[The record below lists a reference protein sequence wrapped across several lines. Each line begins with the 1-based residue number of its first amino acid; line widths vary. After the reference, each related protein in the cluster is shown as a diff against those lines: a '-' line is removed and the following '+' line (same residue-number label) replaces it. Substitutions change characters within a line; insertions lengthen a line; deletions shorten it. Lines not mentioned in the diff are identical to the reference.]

1 MSEVVV
7 STRIRL
13 ARNLSDFSFPVRMTA
28 KEKLE
33 LCNKVSEVAK
43 GILDFDRID
52 MQNLTKTQ
60 AVSLV
65 EQHLISPEFISEPNG
80 KTLLL
85 SKDKTVSIM
94 LNEED
99 HIRLQIIKSGLCL
112 KEAYEIA
119 DEIDTKLS
127 EKLSFA
133 FSEKL
138 GYLTQCPTNLGTG
151 MRASVMLHLPA
162 LQKGRAVSRIASN
175 LSKLGLTI
183 RGIYG
188 ESSEPLGAM
197 YQLSNQVS
205 LGISEHSAIDNL
217 NNIASQL
224 ATQEI
229 KARDRILSD
238 IEIVDTVCRSLGILK
253 TARLINHNEAMSLLS
268 NVRLGVAQKIL
279 ESLSLES
286 IDKLISEIQPAN
298 ILERYKDEELTVQQR
313 DIRRADYLR
322 EKLN

>member
-1 MSEVVV
+1 MSEVAV

-13 ARNLSDFSFPVRMTA
+13 ARNLEDFAFPVRLT
-28 KEKLE
+28 EKDKKT
-33 LCNKVSEVAK
+33 LCDKVTEALKS
-43 GILDFDRID
+43 IMDFDRID
-52 MQNLTKTQ
+52 MENLTKTQ

-65 EQHLISPEFISEPNG
+65 EQHLISPEFISSPVG

-85 SKDKTVSIM
+85 SKDREVSIM
-94 LNEED
+94 INEED
-99 HIRLQIIKSGLCL
+99 HIRLQVIKSGLCL
-112 KEAYEIA
+112 SEAYALA

-127 EKLSFA
+127 EKLKFA

-162 LQKGRAVSRIASN
+162 LQKSRALGRISSN

-188 ESSEPLGAM
+188 ESTEPAGAL

-205 LGISEHSAIDNL
+205 LGISEKSAIDNL
-217 NNIASQL
+217 KNITTEL
-224 ATQEI
+224 VTQEV

-238 IEIVDTVCRSLGILK
+238 IEVVDTVSRSLGILK
-253 TARLINHNEAMSLLS
+253 TARLINHSEAMNLLS
-268 NVRLGVAQKIL
+268 NVRLGVAQKLI
-279 ESLSLES
+279 ESLSTDS
-286 IDKLISEIQPAN
+286 IDKLICEIQPGN
-298 ILERYKDEELTVQQR
+298 ILERYGADISVRER
-313 DIRRADYLR
+313 DIKRADFLR
-322 EKLN
+322 ERLN

>member
-13 ARNLSDFSFPVRMTA
+13 ARNLADVPFPSRMTVTQ
-28 KEKLE
+28 KRE
-33 LCNKVSEVAK
+33 LSDKVSEIAK
-43 GILDFDRID
+43 SIMDFDRID
-52 MQNLTKTQ
+52 MENLSSVQ
-60 AVSLV
+60 ALSLV
-65 EQHLISPEFISEPNG
+65 EQHLISPEFIKNTEG

-99 HIRLQIIKSGLCL
+99 HIRLQVIMPSLML

-119 DEIDTKLS
+119 NDIDNKLS
-127 EKLSFA
+127 FKLSFA
-133 FSEKL
+133 FSEKF

-162 LQKGRAVSRIASN
+162 LVKSRIIPKISDN

-188 ESSEPLGAM
+188 ESSEPVGAL

-205 LGISEHSAIDNL
+205 LGISESAAVENL
-217 NNIASQL
+217 ENISSQL
-224 ATQEI
+224 VSQEI
-229 KARDRILSD
+229 KARDIILSD
-238 IEIVDTVCRSLGILK
+238 IEVVDTICRSLGILK
-253 TARLINHNEAMSLLS
+253 SARIISSKEATNLLS
-268 NVRLGVAQKIL
+268 NVRLGVAHKVVD
-279 ESLSLES
+279 SLSLDNL
-286 IDKLISEIQPAN
+286 DKLMCDIQPASVMQKFSQ
-298 ILERYKDEELTVQQR
+298 ITPQER
-313 DIRRADYLR
+313 DIKRADYLR

>member
-1 MSEVVV
+1 MSEAVV

-13 ARNLSDFSFPVRMTA
+13 ARNLSDYSFPVRLSTEQKILLCDKVTA
-28 KEKLE
+28 
-33 LCNKVSEVAK
+33 VAK
-43 GILDFDRID
+43 SIMDFDRID
-52 MQNLTKTQ
+52 MDKLTKTQ

-65 EQHLISPEFISEPNG
+65 EQHLISPEFVSNTKG

-85 SKDKTVSIM
+85 SKDRSISIM

-99 HIRLQIIKSGLCL
+99 HIRLQVIKSGLCL
-112 KEAYEIA
+112 DEAYTIA
-119 DEIDTKLS
+119 DELDNKLS
-127 EKLSFA
+127 QKLNFA

-162 LQKGRAVSRIASN
+162 LQKTRAVQRISSN

-188 ESSEPLGAM
+188 ESSEPAGAM

-205 LGISEHSAIDNL
+205 LGISERSAIDNL
-217 NNIASQL
+217 KNITNQL

-229 KARDRILSD
+229 KARERILSD
-238 IEIVDTVCRSLGILK
+238 IEIVDTICRSLGILK
-253 TARLINHNEAMSLLS
+253 TARLINHNEAMNLLS
-268 NVRLGVAQKIL
+268 NLRLGVSQKLL
-279 ESLSLES
+279 ESLSVDS
-286 IDKLISEIQPAN
+286 IDKLICDIQPAN
-298 ILERYKDEELTVQQR
+298 IMERYGAELEPIQR
-313 DIRRADYLR
+313 DIKRADYLR
-322 EKLN
+322 ERLN

>member
-13 ARNLSDFSFPVRMTA
+13 ARNLVDYPFVSRLD
-28 KEKLE
+28 EKRKRE
-33 LCNKVSEVAK
+33 LCDKVCEVAK
-43 GILDFDRID
+43 SIMDFDRID
-52 MQNLTKTQ
+52 MDNLTRTQ

-65 EQHLISPEFISEPNG
+65 EQHLISPEFISNPVG
-80 KTLLL
+80 RTLLL
-85 SKDKTVSIM
+85 SKDRTVSVM

-99 HIRLQIIKSGLCL
+99 HIRLQVIKTGLCL
-112 KEAYEIA
+112 KESYKLA
-119 DEIDTKLS
+119 DEIDNKLS
-127 EKLSFA
+127 EKLNFA

-162 LQKGRAVSRIASN
+162 LQKSRAVSRIGSN

-188 ESSEPLGAM
+188 ESTEPLGAL

-205 LGISEHSAIDNL
+205 LGISESSAIDNL
-217 NNIASQL
+217 KNIATEL
-224 ATQEI
+224 VTQEV

-238 IEIVDTVCRSLGILK
+238 IEVIDTISRSLGILK
-253 TARLINHNEAMSLLS
+253 TARLINHSEAMNLLS
-268 NVRLGVAQKIL
+268 NVRFGVAQKIY
-279 ESLSLES
+279 ESLSLDS
-286 IDKLISEIQPAN
+286 LDKLISEIQPAS
-298 ILERYKDEELTVQQR
+298 ILERFGDDLTVQQR
-313 DIRRADYLR
+313 DIKRADFLR
-322 EKLN
+322 ERLN

>member
-7 STRIRL
+7 STRVRL
-13 ARNLSDFSFPVRMTA
+13 ARNLSDFPFPVRMSE

-33 LCNKVSEVAK
+33 LCEKVSKVAK
-43 GILDFDRID
+43 EIMDFDRID
-52 MQNLTKTQ
+52 MRNLTKTQ
-60 AVSLV
+60 SVSLV
-65 EQHLISPEFISEPNG
+65 EQHLISPEFVSQPVG

-99 HIRLQIIKSGLCL
+99 HIRLQVIKSGLCL
-112 KEAYEIA
+112 SEAYELA

-127 EKLSFA
+127 KKLNFA
-133 FSEKL
+133 FSQKL

-162 LQKGRAVSRIASN
+162 LQKSRAVSRIASN

-188 ESSEPLGAM
+188 ESTEPEGAM

-205 LGISEHSAIDNL
+205 LGISEQSAIDNL
-217 NNIASQL
+217 KNIASQL

-238 IEIVDTVCRSLGILK
+238 IEIVDTICRCLGILK
-253 TARLINHNEAMSLLS
+253 TARIMNHSEAMKLLS
-268 NVRLGVAQKIL
+268 NVRLGVAHNIL
-279 ESLSLES
+279 QTLSLDS
-286 IDKLISEIQPAN
+286 IDKLMCDIQPASV
-298 ILERYKDEELTVQQR
+298 LQRYSTEELTVQQR
-313 DIRRADYLR
+313 DIKRADYLR

>member
-1 MSEVVV
+1 MSEVAV

-13 ARNLSDFSFPVRMTA
+13 ARNLEDFPFPTRLS
-28 KEKLE
+28 EKDKKA
-33 LCNKVSEVAK
+33 LCDKVSEVAK
-43 GILDFDRID
+43 SIMDFDRID
-52 MQNLTKTQ
+52 MENLTKTQ

-65 EQHLISPEFISEPNG
+65 EQHLISPEFISSPVG

-85 SKDKTVSIM
+85 SKDREVSVM

-99 HIRLQIIKSGLCL
+99 HIRLQVIKSGLCL
-112 KEAYEIA
+112 SEAFALA

-127 EKLSFA
+127 EKLKFA

-162 LQKGRAVSRIASN
+162 LQKSRALGRISSN

-188 ESSEPLGAM
+188 ESTEPAGAL

-205 LGISEHSAIDNL
+205 LGISEKSAIDNL
-217 NNIASQL
+217 KNITTEL
-224 ATQEI
+224 VTQEV

-238 IEIVDTVCRSLGILK
+238 IEVVDTVSRSLGILK
-253 TARLINHNEAMSLLS
+253 TARLINHSEAMNLLS
-268 NVRLGVAQKIL
+268 NIRLGVAHKLID
-279 ESLSLES
+279 SLSTDS
-286 IDKLISEIQPAN
+286 IDRLICEIQPAS
-298 ILERYKDEELTVQQR
+298 ILERYGDDITVRER
-313 DIRRADYLR
+313 DIKRADFLR
-322 EKLN
+322 ERLN

>member
-13 ARNLSDFSFPVRMTA
+13 ARNLSDVPFPSRMTVTQ
-28 KEKLE
+28 KRE
-33 LCNKVSEVAK
+33 LADKVSEIAK
-43 GILDFDRID
+43 SIMDFDRID
-52 MQNLTKTQ
+52 MENLSSVQ
-60 AVSLV
+60 ALSLV
-65 EQHLISPEFISEPNG
+65 EQHLISPEFIKNTEG

-99 HIRLQIIKSGLCL
+99 HIRLQVIMPSLML

-119 DEIDTKLS
+119 NDIDNKLS
-127 EKLSFA
+127 FKLSFA
-133 FSEKL
+133 FSEKF

-162 LQKGRAVSRIASN
+162 LVKSRIIPKISDN

-188 ESSEPLGAM
+188 ESSEPVGAL

-205 LGISEHSAIDNL
+205 LGISESAAVENL
-217 NNIASQL
+217 ENISSQL
-224 ATQEI
+224 VSQEI

-238 IEIVDTVCRSLGILK
+238 IEVVDTICRSLGILK
-253 TARLINHNEAMSLLS
+253 SARIISSKEATNLLS
-268 NVRLGVAQKIL
+268 NVRLGVAHKVVD
-279 ESLSLES
+279 SLSLDNL
-286 IDKLISEIQPAN
+286 DKLMCDIQPASVMQKFSQ
-298 ILERYKDEELTVQQR
+298 ITPQER
-313 DIRRADYLR
+313 DIKRADYLR

>member
-13 ARNLSDFSFPVRMTA
+13 ARNLADVSFPSRMTVTQ
-28 KEKLE
+28 KRE
-33 LCNKVSEVAK
+33 LADKVSEIAK
-43 GILDFDRID
+43 GIMDFDRID
-52 MQNLTKTQ
+52 MENLSSVQ
-60 AVSLV
+60 ALSLV
-65 EQHLISPEFISEPNG
+65 EQHLISPEFIKNTEG
-80 KTLLL
+80 KKLLL

-99 HIRLQIIKSGLCL
+99 HIRLQVIMPSLML

-119 DEIDTKLS
+119 NDIDNKLS
-127 EKLSFA
+127 FKLSFA
-133 FSEKL
+133 FSEKF

-162 LQKGRAVSRIASN
+162 LVKSRIIPKISDN

-188 ESSEPLGAM
+188 ESSEPVGAL

-205 LGISEHSAIDNL
+205 LGISECAAVENL
-217 NNIASQL
+217 ENISSQL
-224 ATQEI
+224 VSQEI

-238 IEIVDTVCRSLGILK
+238 IEVVDTICRSLGILK
-253 TARLINHNEAMSLLS
+253 SARIISSKEATNLLS
-268 NVRLGVAQKIL
+268 NVRLGVAHKVVD
-279 ESLSLES
+279 SLSLDNL
-286 IDKLISEIQPAN
+286 DKLMCDIQPASVMQKFSQ
-298 ILERYKDEELTVQQR
+298 ITPQER
-313 DIRRADYLR
+313 DIKRADYLR

>member
-13 ARNLSDFSFPVRMTA
+13 ARNLADVSFPSRMTVTQ
-28 KEKLE
+28 KRE
-33 LCNKVSEVAK
+33 LADKVSEIAK
-43 GILDFDRID
+43 GIMDFDRID
-52 MQNLTKTQ
+52 MENLSSVQ
-60 AVSLV
+60 ALSLV
-65 EQHLISPEFISEPNG
+65 EQHLISPEFIKNTEG
-80 KTLLL
+80 KKLLL

-99 HIRLQIIKSGLCL
+99 HIRLQVIMPSLML

-119 DEIDTKLS
+119 NDIDNKLS
-127 EKLSFA
+127 FKLSFA
-133 FSEKL
+133 FSEKF

-162 LQKGRAVSRIASN
+162 LVKSRIIPKISDN

-188 ESSEPLGAM
+188 ESSEPVGAL

-205 LGISEHSAIDNL
+205 LGISESAAVENL
-217 NNIASQL
+217 ENISSQL
-224 ATQEI
+224 VSQEI

-238 IEIVDTVCRSLGILK
+238 IEVVDTICRSLGILK
-253 TARLINHNEAMSLLS
+253 SARIISSKEATNLLS
-268 NVRLGVAQKIL
+268 NVRLGVAHKVVD
-279 ESLSLES
+279 SLSLDNL
-286 IDKLISEIQPAN
+286 DKLMCDIQPASVMQKFSQ
-298 ILERYKDEELTVQQR
+298 ITPQER
-313 DIRRADYLR
+313 DIKRADYLR